1 MWKPVFYASCVLFIL
16 CGLYY
21 NVQFFVSVR
30 SFQVFVNFAK
40 DQSDEDHVKDI
51 SVNKSDVVM
60 DLSHLDAF
68 LTDTKA
74 QETVV

>member
-1 MWKPVFYASCVLFIL
+1 MSVHFICNSFIL
-16 CGLYY
+16 
-21 NVQFFVSVR
+21 FA

-40 DQSDEDHVKDI
+40 DQSDEDHIKDI
-51 SVNKSDVVM
+51 SVNKSDAVVEF
-60 DLSHLDAF
+60 SQLDAF